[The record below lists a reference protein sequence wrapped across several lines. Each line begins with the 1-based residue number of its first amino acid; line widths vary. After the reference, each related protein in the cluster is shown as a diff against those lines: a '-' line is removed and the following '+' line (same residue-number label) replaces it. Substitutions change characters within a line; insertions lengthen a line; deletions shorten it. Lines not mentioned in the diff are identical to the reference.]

1 MLYQEHNP
9 EVKNIIVPS
18 CDMND
23 KKIDVIL
30 TNVLKKDKL
39 QKLKEQAEQG
49 NELAQMIL
57 GDIYFYGINTDDS
70 YWQNLDRTIELAR
83 YSERKNVLNFAFTCS
98 CNQEPNYDE
107 ALKWYKMAVQSGNAD
122 AKNKIREIKDKAQVN
137 KTNSLMQIFR
147 YD

>member
-1 MLYQEHNP
+1 MLYQEHNQ
-9 EVKNIIVPS
+9 EAKNTIVQS

-30 TNVLKKDKL
+30 TNALKKDKL

-57 GDIYFYGINTDDS
+57 GDIYLYGINTDDT
-70 YWQNLDRTIELAR
+70 YWKNLDRTMELAK
-83 YSERKNVLNFAFTCS
+83 YSKKKNISNYAFTCS

-107 ALKWYKMAVQSGNAD
+107 ALKWYKMAAKSGNAD
-122 AKNKIREIKDKAQVN
+122 AENKIREINDKAQVN
-137 KTNSLMQIFR
+137 RTNSLIQIFR